1 MIGDLG
7 EVVQQELVARFDEL
21 KGLEIGTKEYETAV
35 SGLSKLIDSATKIDN
50 QEDDQAVKTEEL
62 NIKDKQLKLQEE
74 QLKVDKKHK
83 VAMIAVA
90 AGTTILTIA
99 MNIWGTKT
107 SLEYEEKGVIP
118 TTLPGRKFSDRLFK
132 N

>member
-1 MIGDLG
+1 M
-7 EVVQQELVARFDEL
+7 
-21 KGLEIGTKEYETAV
+21 
-35 SGLSKLIDSATKIDN
+35 DN
-50 QEDDQAVKTEEL
+50 QEQTLAMQTEEL
-62 NIKDKQLKLQEE
+62 NIKDKQYALQQE

-107 SLEYEEKGVIP
+107 SLEYEEKGVMP

-132 N
+132 S